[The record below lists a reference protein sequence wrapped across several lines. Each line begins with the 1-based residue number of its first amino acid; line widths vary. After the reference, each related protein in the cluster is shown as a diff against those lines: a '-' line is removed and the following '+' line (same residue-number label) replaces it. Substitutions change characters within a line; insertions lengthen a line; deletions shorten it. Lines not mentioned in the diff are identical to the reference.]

1 VDSAFYSSDHY
12 ISNGSPGPQW
22 DYVSKEWIMVNERVA
37 EHDTHLLDC
46 QAEVSKFNVT
56 VNKTSKEESSQIL
69 SFKDQ
74 NAAYTYEVGSMPDPT
89 FGAADM
95 DDVSLGDFFSRPIK
109 IVSYQWTNSTNFYQD
124 FDPWNLYFTNPRVSN
139 RISNF
144 YLMRCKLHLK
154 FMINGNG
161 FYYGRL
167 LANYKPLDFNDDF
180 TVDRAL
186 ITQDNV
192 AASQRPHVYLDP
204 TTSAG
209 GDMILPFVWDY
220 NACRL
225 PLGDFSRLGAVSI
238 RTLTDLKHANGA
250 SDPITISVFAWA
262 EDMHLSTPTVQDS
275 LGLTPQMEE
284 TILDPQADEY
294 GTGPISRPASIV
306 ANWMGKLRDAPV
318 IGMYARATELAASA
332 VSGVAQIFG
341 YSRPAVLDD
350 IVPYRPTY
358 VGNLANTNIPDST
371 TKLALDCKQEVTID
385 PRTMGLGAT
394 DEMTI
399 CSISTRESYL
409 TSFTWG
415 VAAIPET
422 SIWVS
427 QVTPMLWA
435 ENTNLGN
442 TELHLPACAFATLP
456 FKHWRGSMRFRFQV
470 VSSNFHKGRLAIMYD
485 PASASS
491 FQYEYNTNYTR
502 VIDIA
507 EEKDFTVEIGWGS
520 SYPYLECQ
528 IPGATGVTLP
538 YSNALLAPVLD
549 NFCNGYLSVRVLN
562 ELTVPNSTVD
572 NDVQINVFVS
582 TGDDFEV
589 FNPTDEGLRAMTYF
603 PDPTLEGQGEI
614 TFLDPQASVEEV
626 TDLDNAPEASKPMQE
641 NNNEEMAATL
651 DLRDGMSSICFGE
664 RIVSMRQ
671 CLKRYQLSTAYSL
684 SGSRSLFK
692 RVINDFFGYRGY
704 SPTGIHS
711 TSTADPYNY
720 YFTDL
725 LHYLTPAYVAR
736 RGAIRKKFLYNGQ
749 GQSSGGTRVETD
761 QMYMSVTRVP
771 TDQSY
776 QEGYVSQPTTTTIE
790 SAPYDLIQ
798 NESPSWPGSHVTIVN
813 VNPALEVEFPYQQN
827 RRFLFARSNI
837 TSDTDGQGMEVTAN
851 VFNVSGYVSIRE
863 YTSVGEDFQLSFFM
877 GAPIMY
883 YQLANPIP

>member
-1 VDSAFYSSDHY
+1 
-12 ISNGSPGPQW
+12 
-22 DYVSKEWIMVNERVA
+22 
-37 EHDTHLLDC
+37 
-46 QAEVSKFNVT
+46 
-56 VNKTSKEESSQIL
+56 
-69 SFKDQ
+69 
-74 NAAYTYEVGSMPDPT
+74 
-89 FGAADM
+89 
-95 DDVSLGDFFSRPIK
+95 
-109 IVSYQWTNSTNFYQD
+109 
-124 FDPWNLYFTNPRVSN
+124 
-139 RISNF
+139 
-144 YLMRCKLHLK
+144 
-154 FMINGNG
+154 
-161 FYYGRL
+161 
-167 LANYKPLDFNDDF
+167 
-180 TVDRAL
+180 
-186 ITQDNV
+186 
-192 AASQRPHVYLDP
+192 
-204 TTSAG
+204 
-209 GDMILPFVWDY
+209 
-220 NACRL
+220 
-225 PLGDFSRLGAVSI
+225 
-238 RTLTDLKHANGA
+238 
-250 SDPITISVFAWA
+250 
-262 EDMHLSTPTVQDS
+262 
-275 LGLTPQMEE
+275 
-284 TILDPQADEY
+284 
-294 GTGPISRPASIV
+294 
-306 ANWMGKLRDAPV
+306 
-318 IGMYARATELAASA
+318 
-332 VSGVAQIFG
+332 
-341 YSRPAVLDD
+341 
-350 IVPYRPTY
+350 
-358 VGNLANTNIPDST
+358 
-371 TKLALDCKQEVTID
+371 
-385 PRTMGLGAT
+385 
-394 DEMTI
+394 
-399 CSISTRESYL
+399 
-409 TSFTWG
+409 
-415 VAAIPET
+415 
-422 SIWVS
+422 
-427 QVTPMLWA
+427 
-435 ENTNLGN
+435 
-442 TELHLPACAFATLP
+442 
-456 FKHWRGSMRFRFQV
+456 MRFRFQV

>member
-1 VDSAFYSSDHY
+1 
-12 ISNGSPGPQW
+12 
-22 DYVSKEWIMVNERVA
+22 
-37 EHDTHLLDC
+37 
-46 QAEVSKFNVT
+46 

-69 SFKDQ
+69 AFKDQ

-95 DDVSLGDFFSRPIK
+95 NDVDFGDFFARPIK
-109 IVSYQWTNSTNFYQD
+109 IASYQWSNSTNFYQD

-220 NACRL
+220 NALRL
-225 PLGDFSRLGAVSI
+225 PIGDFSRMGAVSI
-238 RTLTDLKHANGA
+238 RTLNELKHANGA

-262 EDMHLSTPTVQDS
+262 EDMHLSTPTVSDVS
-275 LGLTPQMEE
+275 GLSPQMEE

-306 ANWMGKLRDAPV
+306 ANWMGKLRDAPI

-371 TKLALDCKQEVTID
+371 TKLSLDCKQEVTID

-415 VAAIPET
+415 TAAIPET

-442 TELHLPACAFATLP
+442 TELHFPACAFATLP

-491 FQYEYNTNYTR
+491 FTYEYNTNYTR

-520 SYPYLECQ
+520 SYPYLEFQ
-528 IPGATGVTLP
+528 VPGASGTDFP
-538 YSNALLAPVLD
+538 YSNALLTPVLD

-562 ELTVPNSTVD
+562 ELTVPNSTVN
-572 NDVQINVFVS
+572 NDVQVNVFVS

-603 PDPTLEGQGEI
+603 PDPTLEAQGEVI
-614 TFLDPQASVEEV
+614 VLDPQSSVEEV

-641 NNNEEMAATL
+641 TNNENLASTL
-651 DLRDGMSSICFGE
+651 NIMDGTSAICFGE
-664 RIVSMRQ
+664 KIVSFRQ
-671 CLKRYQLSTAYSL
+671 CLKRYQLSTYFSIPVGRRTFYS
-684 SGSRSLFK
+684 

-720 YFTDL
+720 YYGDL
-725 LHYLTPAYVAR
+725 LHYLTPAFVAR
-736 RGAIRKKFLYNGQ
+736 RGAIRKKFVYQGLNTGNGTTLIQ
-749 GQSSGGTRVETD
+749 GVFGALTA
-761 QMYMSVTRVP
+761 TRVP
-771 TDQSY
+771 TDQTY
-776 QEGYVSQPTTTTIE
+776 QETTATTPVTSSPE
-790 SAPYDLIQ
+790 DAPYFMLTNQ
-798 NESPSWPGSHVTIVN
+798 PNAWPGTHATPVAN
-813 VNPALEVEFPYQQN
+813 NPVVEVELPYQQN
-827 RRFLFARSNI
+827 RRFLFARDNV
-837 TSDTDGQGMEVTAN
+837 TSDTDGQGVEVNVMTSTA
-851 VFNVSGYVSIRE
+851 VEAFSSVAE
-863 YTSVGEDFQLSFFM
+863 YTSVGEDFQLSFYI
-877 GAPIMY
+877 GPPILY
-883 YQLANPIP
+883 YQLADPIP